1 MPRFEGKPA
10 RLSPRRAI
18 FGGTHIVIIARLT
31 PSVSRRIGKYGDAA
45 ETCIFTLFFTS
56 CGGSKSI
63 NYNDIEFKY
72 ALTKETYKFSI
83 LHEINKWDITDNLI
97 IIHTKCCNMHMIVG
111 IDNIILYEEV
121 TNNLGELGV
130 DGKNCEG
137 LTFNK

>member
-1 MPRFEGKPA
+1 MKKV
-10 RLSPRRAI
+10 LKLI
-18 FGGTHIVIIARLT
+18 FLITF
-31 PSVSRRIGKYGDAA
+31 
-45 ETCIFTLFFTS
+45 TCIFTLFFTS